1 MSKAKKS
8 PKVQYGIEI
17 TKPWSKE
24 MYDHNDIVSEEMK
37 SNIMKAWK
45 EEIDKLGHEDIS
57 DEIAMERDW
66 DEDDLKVSNP
76 KLVKLQRGICY
87 SGYGSGYTISNVDKE
102 FRDEVE
108 NMPNY
113 QLHES
118 YSYLAFE
125 GMLPRTSFMLI
136 GFEWEKF
143 DYHVIGSQELDSP
156 ILNIPELDSAGFDSN
171 GVNHYNEKLNA

>member
-8 PKVQYGIEI
+8 PEIKYGIEI

-24 MYDHNDIVSEEMK
+24 IYDHNDIVSEEMK
-37 SNIMKAWK
+37 KNIIQKWEALIYG
-45 EEIDKLGHEDIS
+45 IDKDIDWENFGD
-57 DEIAMERDW
+57 DES
-66 DEDDLKVSNP
+66 V
-76 KLVKLQRGICY
+76 VKLQKGICY
-87 SGYGSGYTISNVDKE
+87 SGYGSGYTLGMVDEE
-102 FRDEVE
+102 FRSEVE

-113 QLHES
+113 QLHET

-143 DYHVIGSQELDSP
+143 DYHVIGSQELTSPAVVVNKVADRLMKDS
-156 ILNIPELDSAGFDSN
+156 IDA
-171 GVNHYNEKLNA
+171 

>member
-1 MSKAKKS
+1 MRKSKKS

-17 TKPWSKE
+17 TKPWSRE

-37 SNIMKAWK
+37 KNIIKKWDTIIK
-45 EEIDKLGHEDIS
+45 RLDIDSDWSLLSDDSEI
-57 DEIAMERDW
+57 
-66 DEDDLKVSNP
+66 
-76 KLVKLQRGICY
+76 VKLQKGICW
-87 SGYGSGYTISNVDKE
+87 SGYGDGYTIGDVDTE
-102 FRDEVE
+102 FRNELE

-125 GMLPRTSFMLI
+125 KMLPRTSFMLI

-143 DYHVIGSQELDSP
+143 DYHIIGSQELTSP
-156 ILNIPELDSAGFDSN
+156 VVTDAVADKVVDRLMKDNIDA
-171 GVNHYNEKLNA
+171 

>member
-24 MYDHNDIVSEEMK
+24 MYDHNDMVSEEMK
-37 SNIMKAWK
+37 KNIINKWNELLKAF
-45 EEIDKLGHEDIS
+45 GHLNMDTPWETFQDSWDI
-57 DEIAMERDW
+57 
-66 DEDDLKVSNP
+66 
-76 KLVKLQRGICY
+76 VKLQKGICY

-102 FRDEVE
+102 FRSEVE

-113 QLHES
+113 QLHEA

>member
-24 MYDHNDIVSEEMK
+24 MYDHNDMVSEEIK
-37 SNIMKAWK
+37 SNILKAWESALDELFNGYSKQTYMESDWNFIK
-45 EEIDKLGHEDIS
+45 EDT
-57 DEIAMERDW
+57 
-66 DEDDLKVSNP
+66 
-76 KLVKLQRGICY
+76 KLVKLQKGICY
-87 SGYGSGYTISNVDKE
+87 SGFGDGFTIGDVDKE
-102 FRDEVE
+102 FRNEVE

-143 DYHVIGSQELDSP
+143 DYHVIGSQELTSP
-156 ILNIPELDSAGFDSN
+156 VVEKDI
-171 GVNHYNEKLNA
+171 VNA

>member
-1 MSKAKKS
+1 MRKAKKS

-37 SNIMKAWK
+37 KNIIKKWEALIYG
-45 EEIDKLGHEDIS
+45 IDK
-57 DEIAMERDW
+57 W
-66 DEDDLKVSNP
+66 DEDELKESNP
-76 KLVKLQRGICY
+76 ILVKLQRGICY
-87 SGYGSGYTISNVDKE
+87 SGYGDGYSIQDVNDEFEKE
-102 FRDEVE
+102 LE

-113 QLHES
+113 ALHEN

-125 GMLPRTSFMLI
+125 KMLPRTRFMLI

-143 DYHVIGSQELDSP
+143 DYHVIGSQEMTSPAVVVNKVVDQLMKDSLD
-156 ILNIPELDSAGFDSN
+156 A
-171 GVNHYNEKLNA
+171 

>member
-24 MYDHNDIVSEEMK
+24 MYDHNDIVSDEMK
-37 SNIMKAWK
+37 KNIIKKWDSIVKRLDMDQDWCLLSDDS
-45 EEIDKLGHEDIS
+45 EI
-57 DEIAMERDW
+57 
-66 DEDDLKVSNP
+66 
-76 KLVKLQRGICY
+76 VKLQKGICY
-87 SGYGSGYTISNVDKE
+87 SGYGSGYTLEEVDRE

-113 QLHES
+113 QLHET

-125 GMLPRTSFMLI
+125 RMLPRTRFMLV

-143 DYHVIGSQELDSP
+143 DYHVIGSQEMTSPAVLVHRVVDQLMKDSLD
-156 ILNIPELDSAGFDSN
+156 A
-171 GVNHYNEKLNA
+171 

>member
-1 MSKAKKS
+1 MKKAKKS

-37 SNIMKAWK
+37 KNIIKKWDTIVKRLDMDQDWNLLSDDS
-45 EEIDKLGHEDIS
+45 EI
-57 DEIAMERDW
+57 
-66 DEDDLKVSNP
+66 
-76 KLVKLQRGICY
+76 VKLQKGICY
-87 SGYGSGYTISNVDKE
+87 SGYGDGFTLEDVDEE
-102 FRDEVE
+102 FRSEVE

-143 DYHVIGSQELDSP
+143 DYHVIGSQELTSP
-156 ILNIPELDSAGFDSN
+156 AVVVNKVADRLMKDNIDA
-171 GVNHYNEKLNA
+171 

>member
-37 SNIMKAWK
+37 KNIIQKWEALIY
-45 EEIDKLGHEDIS
+45 EIDPETDWIMFEAESSIS
-57 DEIAMERDW
+57 
-66 DEDDLKVSNP
+66 
-76 KLVKLQRGICY
+76 KLQRGICY
-87 SGYGSGYTISNVDKE
+87 SGFGSGYTLEEVDRE

-113 QLHES
+113 MLHES

-136 GFEWEKF
+136 GFDWEKF
-143 DYHVIGSQELDSP
+143 DYHVIGSQELTSP
-156 ILNIPELDSAGFDSN
+156 VIEKNI
-171 GVNHYNEKLNA
+171 VNA

>member
-24 MYDHNDIVSEEMK
+24 MYDHNDMVSKEMK
-37 SNIMKAWK
+37 SNILKAWESALDELFNGYSKQTYMESDWNFIK
-45 EEIDKLGHEDIS
+45 EDT
-57 DEIAMERDW
+57 
-66 DEDDLKVSNP
+66 
-76 KLVKLQRGICY
+76 KLVKLQKGICY
-87 SGYGSGYTISNVDKE
+87 SGFGDGFTIGDVDKE
-102 FRDEVE
+102 FRSEVE

-125 GMLPRTSFMLI
+125 SMLPRTSFMLI
-136 GFEWEKF
+136 GFDWEKF
-143 DYHVIGSQELDSP
+143 DYHVIGSQELTSPAVVVNKVVDQLMKDS
-156 ILNIPELDSAGFDSN
+156 LDA
-171 GVNHYNEKLNA
+171 

>member
-1 MSKAKKS
+1 MSKAKKL

-24 MYDHNDIVSEEMK
+24 MYDHNDMVSEEMILNK
-37 SNIMKAWK
+37 W
-45 EEIDKLGHEDIS
+45 DKLIKDVVARSGAVLGTSWTELEEYTDI
-57 DEIAMERDW
+57 
-66 DEDDLKVSNP
+66 
-76 KLVKLQRGICY
+76 VKLQKGICY
-87 SGYGSGYTISNVDKE
+87 SGFGDGYTLADVDKE
-102 FRDEVE
+102 FRNEVDMMA
-108 NMPNY
+108 NW

-125 GMLPRTSFMLI
+125 RMLPRTSFMLI
-136 GFEWEKF
+136 GFEWQKF

>member
-1 MSKAKKS
+1 MKKIESK
-8 PKVQYGIEI
+8 YGIEI

-37 SNIMKAWK
+37 KNIIKKWDTIVKRLSMDQDWCLLSDDS
-45 EEIDKLGHEDIS
+45 EI
-57 DEIAMERDW
+57 
-66 DEDDLKVSNP
+66 
-76 KLVKLQRGICY
+76 VKLQKGICY
-87 SGYGSGYTISNVDKE
+87 SGYGDGFTLEDVDEE
-102 FRDEVE
+102 FRSEVE

-113 QLHES
+113 QLHET

-143 DYHVIGSQELDSP
+143 DYHVIGSQEMLSPVVTNAVADKVVDQLMKDS
-156 ILNIPELDSAGFDSN
+156 IDA
-171 GVNHYNEKLNA
+171 

>member
-1 MSKAKKS
+1 MRKAKKS

-24 MYDHNDIVSEEMK
+24 MYEHNDMVSEEMK
-37 SNIMKAWK
+37 KNIINK
-45 EEIDKLGHEDIS
+45 
-57 DEIAMERDW
+57 W
-66 DEDDLKVSNP
+66 DELLKEFGELNMDTP
-76 KLVKLQRGICY
+76 WEIIQDYADIVKLQKGICY
-87 SGYGSGYTISNVDKE
+87 SGYGSGFTISNVDKE
-102 FRDEVE
+102 FRNEVE

-136 GFEWEKF
+136 GFDWEKF
-143 DYHVIGSQELDSP
+143 DYHVIGSQELTSPAVVVNKVVDELMKDS
-156 ILNIPELDSAGFDSN
+156 LDA
-171 GVNHYNEKLNA
+171 

>member
-17 TKPWSKE
+17 TKPWSRE

-37 SNIMKAWK
+37 KNIIQKWEALIY
-45 EEIDKLGHEDIS
+45 EIDPETDWIEFDDETSIS
-57 DEIAMERDW
+57 
-66 DEDDLKVSNP
+66 
-76 KLVKLQRGICY
+76 KLQRGICY
-87 SGYGSGYTISNVDKE
+87 SGYGSGYTLEEVDRE

-113 QLHES
+113 MLHET

-143 DYHVIGSQELDSP
+143 DYHVIGSQELTSPAVVVNKVADRLMKDS
-156 ILNIPELDSAGFDSN
+156 IDA
-171 GVNHYNEKLNA
+171 

>member
-24 MYDHNDIVSEEMK
+24 MYDHNDMVSEEMK
-37 SNIMKAWK
+37 KNIIQKWEALIY
-45 EEIDKLGHEDIS
+45 EIDPETDWIMFEDESSIS
-57 DEIAMERDW
+57 
-66 DEDDLKVSNP
+66 
-76 KLVKLQRGICY
+76 KLQRRVCY
-87 SGYGSGYTISNVDKE
+87 SGYGPGYTLGEVDRE

-108 NMPNY
+108 NMPSY
-113 QLHES
+113 MLHES

-136 GFEWEKF
+136 GFDWEKF
-143 DYHVIGSQELDSP
+143 DYHVIGSQELTSSVVEKD
-156 ILNIPELDSAGFDSN
+156 I
-171 GVNHYNEKLNA
+171 VNA

>member
-24 MYDHNDIVSEEMK
+24 MYDHNDMVSEEMK
-37 SNIMKAWK
+37 KNILNKW
-45 EEIDKLGHEDIS
+45 DKLIKDVVARSRAVLGTSWTELEEYTDI
-57 DEIAMERDW
+57 
-66 DEDDLKVSNP
+66 
-76 KLVKLQRGICY
+76 VKLQKGICY
-87 SGYGSGYTISNVDKE
+87 SGFGDGYTLADVDKE
-102 FRDEVE
+102 FRNEVE

-113 QLHES
+113 MLHET

-143 DYHVIGSQELDSP
+143 DYHVIGSQEVTSPAVVVNKVVDQLMKDSLD
-156 ILNIPELDSAGFDSN
+156 A
-171 GVNHYNEKLNA
+171 

>member
-17 TKPWSKE
+17 TKPWSRE
-24 MYDHNDIVSEEMK
+24 MYDHNDMVSEEMK
-37 SNIMKAWK
+37 KNIIQKWEALIY
-45 EEIDKLGHEDIS
+45 EIDPETDWIMFEAESSIS
-57 DEIAMERDW
+57 
-66 DEDDLKVSNP
+66 
-76 KLVKLQRGICY
+76 KLQRGICY
-87 SGYGSGYTISNVDKE
+87 SGFGDGYTLADVDKE
-102 FRDEVE
+102 FRNEVE

-143 DYHVIGSQELDSP
+143 DYHVIGSQELTSP
-156 ILNIPELDSAGFDSN
+156 VVEKDI
-171 GVNHYNEKLNA
+171 VNA

>member
-1 MSKAKKS
+1 MRKAKKS

-37 SNIMKAWK
+37 KNIIKKWDTIVKRLDMDQDWNLLSDDS
-45 EEIDKLGHEDIS
+45 EI
-57 DEIAMERDW
+57 
-66 DEDDLKVSNP
+66 
-76 KLVKLQRGICY
+76 VKLQKGICY
-87 SGYGSGYTISNVDKE
+87 SGYGDGFTLEDVDEE
-102 FRDEVE
+102 FRSEVE

-113 QLHES
+113 QLHET

-125 GMLPRTSFMLI
+125 RILPRTSFMLI

-143 DYHVIGSQELDSP
+143 DYHVIGSQELTSP
-156 ILNIPELDSAGFDSN
+156 CA
-171 GVNHYNEKLNA
+171 

>member
-8 PKVQYGIEI
+8 PKVQYGIQI

-37 SNIMKAWK
+37 KNIIKKW
-45 EEIDKLGHEDIS
+45 
-57 DEIAMERDW
+57 
-66 DEDDLKVSNP
+66 DDLTYRTNP
-76 KLVKLQRGICY
+76 NIDWFEIEEDTNIVKLQKGICY
-87 SGYGSGYTISNVDKE
+87 SGFGDGFTFGDVDEE
-102 FRDEVE
+102 FRNEVE

-113 QLHES
+113 QLHEA

-125 GMLPRTSFMLI
+125 GLLPRTSFMLI

-143 DYHVIGSQELDSP
+143 DYHVIGSQELTSPAVVVNKVVDQLMKDS
-156 ILNIPELDSAGFDSN
+156 IDN
-171 GVNHYNEKLNA
+171 

>member
-17 TKPWSKE
+17 TKPWSRE
-24 MYDHNDIVSEEMK
+24 MYDHNDMVSEEMK
-37 SNIMKAWK
+37 KNIIQKWEALIY
-45 EEIDKLGHEDIS
+45 EIDPETDWIMFEAESSIS
-57 DEIAMERDW
+57 
-66 DEDDLKVSNP
+66 
-76 KLVKLQRGICY
+76 KLQRGICY
-87 SGYGSGYTISNVDKE
+87 SGFGSGYTLGQVDRE

-108 NMPNY
+108 NMPSY

-136 GFEWEKF
+136 GFDWEKF
-143 DYHVIGSQELDSP
+143 DYHVIGSQELISP
-156 ILNIPELDSAGFDSN
+156 VVEKDI
-171 GVNHYNEKLNA
+171 VNA